1 MQLQLEKY
9 RETHPHRIK
18 RIIWRIV
25 NSFIYPL
32 FNKRERVLIL
42 RLFGARIGREC
53 FIYRNVKIHAPWNL
67 SLGDA
72 VCIGPRVEI
81 YNRGPVSIGSQIVIS
96 QDAYLCTASH
106 DISSPLMKPVVGVIE
121 IGNQCWIAAKAT
133 ILPDVKIG
141 EGAVVGACS
150 VVVKD
155 VRPWDVVGGNP
166 AQRLKKRVLSEDSI
180 IY

>member
-1 MQLQLEKY
+1 MKLQLERY
-9 RETHPHRIK
+9 RENHPHRIK

-25 NSFIYPL
+25 NSFVYPL
-32 FNKRERVLIL
+32 FNKRERVLIM
-42 RLFGARIGREC
+42 RLFGAKIGHEC

-81 YNRGPVSIGSQIVIS
+81 YNRGHVSIGSQIVIS
-96 QDAYLCTASH
+96 QDSYLCTASH
-106 DISSPLMKPVVGVIE
+106 DISSPLMEPVVGAIE

-141 EGAVVGACS
+141 EGCVVGACA
-150 VVVKD
+150 VVAKD
-155 VRPWDVVGGNP
+155 IPAWSIVVGNP
-166 AQRLKKRVLSEDSI
+166 AKVVRTRTIK
-180 IY
+180 